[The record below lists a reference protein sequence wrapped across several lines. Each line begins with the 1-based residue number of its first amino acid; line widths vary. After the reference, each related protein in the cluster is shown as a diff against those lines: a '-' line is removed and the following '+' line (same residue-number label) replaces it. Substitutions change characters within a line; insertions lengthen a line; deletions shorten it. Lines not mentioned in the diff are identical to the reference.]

1 MPLETNTEL
10 PKDLKLTKEFLEA
23 FKVMHETSK
32 NVFITGNAG
41 TGKSTL
47 LEYFREKTKKTAN
60 PPFQPIPSQEE
71 RIFSFL
77 PRGNALILLM
87 LWVISG
93 DFAGWGDP

>member
-1 MPLETNTEL
+1 MQKKFQNTFKIVPLETNTEL

-47 LEYFREKTKKTAN
+47 LEYFREKTKKN
-60 PPFQPIPSQEE
+60 IEIE
-71 RIFSFL
+71 
-77 PRGNALILLM
+77 
-87 LWVISG
+87 
-93 DFAGWGDP
+93 